1 MASQVDPVIQH
12 PAVLQRA
19 AQPEQASLAALLQY
33 EGDIRRQAS
42 VNELVY
48 FIANETRRIVAYDQM
63 FVLRQPALGKGYN
76 VVGASSLAVID
87 RSAPLI
93 HAIEKAVSD
102 LNTPQEQGDK
112 NSLQTSLRAERG
124 NPASALSGL
133 PRSARNDDL
142 HGMNDPLNM
151 IATEVSDDPSIADYP
166 FPAWRWQPLTD
177 SAGLIYAGLLLT
189 RTEPMREAEG
199 VRLDRISETISHSW
213 QALTGGR
220 PVRRLPLLGSWS
232 KRALALALVVGAVF
246 PVRITA
252 LAPVEVVPARPFVV
266 SAPYPGVI
274 ARIDVAPN
282 AMVAAGQPVLTFEDI
297 KVRNDLQQ
305 ALQKVQVARARIDRA
320 TSAAFGK
327 AEEARDIATMKAE
340 YDVALAEYNY
350 ARDLMGK
357 AQVVAPVSGMA
368 LYSDRRD
375 WEGRAVNTGDPIVQI
390 ADPKAVS
397 YRIDL
402 PAKEQM
408 TLEDK
413 GDVTIWL
420 DAQPLTA
427 LEGTIE
433 QASYLARPTAEGVLA
448 FAVTAKPRGAPP
460 RIGSRGTA
468 KLYGERV
475 PFIYAL
481 FKRPIASL
489 RQFLGV

>member
-63 FVLRQPALGKGYN
+63 FVLRQAALGKGYN

-93 HAIEKAVSD
+93 HAIEKAVTGSD
-102 LNTPQEQGDK
+102 APL
-112 NSLQTSLRAERG
+112 
-124 NPASALSGL
+124 
-133 PRSARNDDL
+133 DL
-142 HGMNDPLNM
+142 

-177 SAGLIYAGLLLT
+177 GAGLVYAGLLLT
-189 RTEPMREAEG
+189 RHEPMREAEG

-220 PVRRLPLLGSWS
+220 PVRRLPLLGTWS

-448 FAVTAKPRGAPP
+448 FAVAAKPKGTPP